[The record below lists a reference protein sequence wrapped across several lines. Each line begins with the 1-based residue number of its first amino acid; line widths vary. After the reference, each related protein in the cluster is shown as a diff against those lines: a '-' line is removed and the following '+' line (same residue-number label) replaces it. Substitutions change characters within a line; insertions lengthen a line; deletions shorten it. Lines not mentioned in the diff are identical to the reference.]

1 MTDKEKYWIDL
12 CCRFPDDFVI
22 VVDNDC
28 AFVQNLKTMEDECVF
43 EHWGWRLALDLFQYI
58 GCNAEEA

>member
-1 MTDKEKYWIDL
+1 MTDEEKYWIEVCR
-12 CCRFPDDFVI
+12 CCPDDFVI

-28 AFVQNLKTMEDECVF
+28 AFVENLKTLEDEFVF
-43 EHWGWRLALDLFQYI
+43 EHWGWKLALNLFKYI